1 MKSSEIRKQ
10 FIDYFLEK
18 DHKFVRSS
26 SVVPIDDP
34 TLLFTNAGMNQFK
47 DIFLDIKKP
56 TFSRAVNS
64 QKCIRVSGKHNDLE
78 EVGVDNFHHTFF
90 EMLGNWSFGDYYKE
104 ESIKWSW
111 ELFTKV
117 WKIDVN
123 RLWVSVY
130 KDDDE
135 AYDFWSKIPN
145 LDNDRILRFGN
156 KDNFWEM
163 GETGPC
169 GPCSEI
175 HYYIGEDIRNQ
186 DPKGVNALDEY
197 RELWN
202 LVFIQYNRENDGS
215 LIDLP
220 MKHVDTGMGLERI
233 TSILNKQYSHY
244 ETDIFKPIIDKIVDV
259 SGRDTNYKNSVP
271 HKVIADHLRM
281 LSFSIADGA
290 VPSNDGRGYVLR
302 RVLRR
307 AVRYGD
313 LLGIKDN
320 FMHLL
325 IDDLISIM
333 GKSYP
338 EIVDKKNHI
347 VETLKRE
354 EESFRKTLDKGL
366 IKFEEMLKESN
377 NKKVFSGDNSF
388 RLYDTYGFPLDLTKI
403 LCDEKDIKLD
413 ESKFTILM
421 DKQKERARK
430 KQKFAI
436 NKKNVNWEI
445 FEEVDEAEYVPY
457 EQSSIKTQIYGYSKN
472 DDFVYVLLKKTPFYF
487 ESGGQISDIGTI
499 QNENVTLDVLDVQK
513 IDDKICHIC
522 KIIDGKM
529 DSYTKDFVIAGID
542 LERRKKIMSNH
553 TATHLLHRALKNVL
567 GDHVQQAGSLVS
579 DKKLRFD
586 YTHSQRI
593 SDSDINLIE
602 TEINE
607 IIKKNISLNK
617 EIKPY
622 DVAIADGAEAL
633 FGEKYGDF
641 VRVVS
646 ISDYSKELCGGTH
659 VNLTGDIRVF
669 KILSDSS
676 LSSGVRRLEALTSDN
691 CLNYLND
698 KANILTSISKLFNC
712 DHSKV
717 ENSIDSLINEN
728 KILKSK
734 LTQIEINNQSQMFDT
749 ILQEVDS
756 FNEISIL
763 CKILDQDFDEN
774 KLSDDFRHHF
784 KRNAVMIIGSTK
796 NTKPFIFCTIT
807 DDLINRLD
815 ANILIKEAALIIDGG
830 GGGKK
835 YFAKAGGKNIG
846 KLADSVRFLKNKV
859 IEVISD

>member
-1 MKSSEIRKQ
+1 MKSSDIRKQ
-10 FIDYFLEK
+10 FIDYFLQK

-104 ESIKWSW
+104 ESIIWSW

-175 HYYIGEDIRNQ
+175 HYYIGENIKNQ

-202 LVFIQYNRENDGS
+202 LVFIQHNRENDGS

-259 SGRDTNYKNSVP
+259 SGKDTNYKNSVP

-347 VETLKRE
+347 VVIHRE
-354 EESFRKTLDKGL
+354 KKSKDNKWSF
-366 IKFEEMLKESN
+366 IY
-377 NKKVFSGDNSF
+377 F
-388 RLYDTYGFPLDLTKI
+388 RLTK
-403 LCDEKDIKLD
+403 
-413 ESKFTILM
+413 
-421 DKQKERARK
+421 
-430 KQKFAI
+430 
-436 NKKNVNWEI
+436 
-445 FEEVDEAEYVPY
+445 
-457 EQSSIKTQIYGYSKN
+457 
-472 DDFVYVLLKKTPFYF
+472 
-487 ESGGQISDIGTI
+487 
-499 QNENVTLDVLDVQK
+499 
-513 IDDKICHIC
+513 
-522 KIIDGKM
+522 
-529 DSYTKDFVIAGID
+529 
-542 LERRKKIMSNH
+542 RR
-553 TATHLLHRALKNVL
+553 
-567 GDHVQQAGSLVS
+567 
-579 DKKLRFD
+579 
-586 YTHSQRI
+586 
-593 SDSDINLIE
+593 
-602 TEINE
+602 
-607 IIKKNISLNK
+607 
-617 EIKPY
+617 
-622 DVAIADGAEAL
+622 
-633 FGEKYGDF
+633 
-641 VRVVS
+641 
-646 ISDYSKELCGGTH
+646 
-659 VNLTGDIRVF
+659 
-669 KILSDSS
+669 
-676 LSSGVRRLEALTSDN
+676 
-691 CLNYLND
+691 
-698 KANILTSISKLFNC
+698 
-712 DHSKV
+712 
-717 ENSIDSLINEN
+717 
-728 KILKSK
+728 
-734 LTQIEINNQSQMFDT
+734 
-749 ILQEVDS
+749 
-756 FNEISIL
+756 
-763 CKILDQDFDEN
+763 
-774 KLSDDFRHHF
+774 F
-784 KRNAVMIIGSTK
+784 KRYS
-796 NTKPFIFCTIT
+796 
-807 DDLINRLD
+807 
-815 ANILIKEAALIIDGG
+815 
-830 GGGKK
+830 
-835 YFAKAGGKNIG
+835 Y
-846 KLADSVRFLKNKV
+846 LA
-859 IEVISD
+859 

>member
-1 MKSSEIRKQ
+1 MKSSDIRKQ
-10 FIDYFLEK
+10 FIDYFLQK

-104 ESIKWSW
+104 ESIIWSW

-175 HYYIGEDIRNQ
+175 HYYIGEDIGNQ
-186 DPKGVNALDEY
+186 DPKGVNVLDEY

-259 SGRDTNYKNSVP
+259 SGKDTNYKNSVP

-366 IKFEEMLKESN
+366 IKFEEMLKDSVEESLKDEDDQVSESDITQN
-377 NKKVFSGDNSF
+377 LEDALKDMQMDSNDEDQSKFADKFDHFDEDGKSLEAIEDNQY
-388 RLYDTYGFPLDLTKI
+388 LYDEWDFRDETYKKNWCLVNEKTIGEGDLVYYEETLEKYSDIVKDIKKKFELINPETYRKIKRLQDGEEQDLDLTVEAMIDLRSGITPSEKLYWRRNKVERSIAVAFLLDMSASTAEAIDDSSSQSDEWSAPSDPEKYMEWLRKRRSQGFRRSYKRIVDLEKEGLI
-403 LCDEKDIKLD
+403 LLLDALETLGDKYGIFGFSGYGRENVEYYTIKDLDEKFSPTIPKRIDRISPLHATRMGPAVRHCASKLMQTD
-413 ESKFTILM
+413 ERSKFIFLIS
-421 DKQKERARK
+421 DGRPQDRGYSREGVEKEYAVNDTKKALLEAK
-430 KQKFAI
+430 KQGITTFCLT
-436 NKKNVNWEI
+436 
-445 FEEVDEAEYVPY
+445 VDKEGHDYMKSMMDDLSY
-457 EQSSIKTQIYGYSKN
+457 E
-472 DDFVYVLLKKTPFYF
+472 
-487 ESGGQISDIGTI
+487 
-499 QNENVTLDVLDVQK
+499 VLD
-513 IDDKICHIC
+513 
-522 KIIDGKM
+522 
-529 DSYTKDFVIAGID
+529 
-542 LERRKKIMSNH
+542 
-553 TATHLLHRALKNVL
+553 
-567 GDHVQQAGSLVS
+567 
-579 DKKLRFD
+579 
-586 YTHSQRI
+586 
-593 SDSDINLIE
+593 DI
-602 TEINE
+602 
-607 IIKKNISLNK
+607 
-617 EIKPY
+617 
-622 DVAIADGAEAL
+622 
-633 FGEKYGDF
+633 
-641 VRVVS
+641 
-646 ISDYSKELCGGTH
+646 
-659 VNLTGDIRVF
+659 
-669 KILSDSS
+669 SS
-676 LSSGVRRLEALTSDN
+676 LPLRIPQLYKNLTSD
-691 CLNYLND
+691 
-698 KANILTSISKLFNC
+698 
-712 DHSKV
+712 
-717 ENSIDSLINEN
+717 
-728 KILKSK
+728 
-734 LTQIEINNQSQMFDT
+734 
-749 ILQEVDS
+749 
-756 FNEISIL
+756 
-763 CKILDQDFDEN
+763 
-774 KLSDDFRHHF
+774 
-784 KRNAVMIIGSTK
+784 
-796 NTKPFIFCTIT
+796 
-807 DDLINRLD
+807 
-815 ANILIKEAALIIDGG
+815 
-830 GGGKK
+830 
-835 YFAKAGGKNIG
+835 
-846 KLADSVRFLKNKV
+846 
-859 IEVISD
+859 